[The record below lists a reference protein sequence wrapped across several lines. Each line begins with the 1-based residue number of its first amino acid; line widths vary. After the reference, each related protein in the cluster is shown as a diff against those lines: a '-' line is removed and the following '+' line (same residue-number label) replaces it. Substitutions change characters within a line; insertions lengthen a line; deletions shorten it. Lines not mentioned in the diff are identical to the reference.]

1 MSVYM
6 CYTIILKLGIS
17 FSAPSLILIGKNKT
31 VNISSVLLLGEIA
44 YVIVIFDAV
53 AFQTSL

>member
-1 MSVYM
+1 M